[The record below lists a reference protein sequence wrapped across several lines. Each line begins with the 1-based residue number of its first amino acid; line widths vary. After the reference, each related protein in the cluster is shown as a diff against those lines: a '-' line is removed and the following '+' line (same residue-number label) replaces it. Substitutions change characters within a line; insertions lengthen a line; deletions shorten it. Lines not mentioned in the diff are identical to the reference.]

1 MHTFEQWFSQFTRII
16 RKKNNYIMDNKQLM
30 LIYINKS
37 LEEIDMPVILL

>member
-16 RKKNNYIMDNKQLM
+16 RKKKQLYYEQLM